1 VLNLAAQR
9 GRRGTVCAKR
19 AFGTTKFW
27 CIDRSDSCFLFV
39 VCQRGLSVEPVY
51 KVHAC
56 ARRCGCN
63 TVLRLLLE
71 YIMQRRCQ
79 PEATDRRWHV
89 CCGGLGRDLSHSPEG
104 MLDSATA
111 TLGPQTDGPG
121 PSALNASTPHM
132 SYTPTAPPL
141 RLQSPRLQPR
151 KPPSGLYIFIDVFQY
166 LFLFSPGVRLSL
178 RLVLSRPPGLQMH
191 ARPKADYTHSR
202 GRLHDIARQNHALA
216 SKLQTISLTPSS
228 SAPAAA
234 HVPQYLKVAS
244 VAPAAINRKKKQTNI
259 EKENARLL
267 ARLQSVKP
275 DKSLNSKKLAQD
287 HQLHQKFSQNCRKVK
302 LRPEW
307 QE

>member
-1 VLNLAAQR
+1 MGMHTNEFHEQDEENDEEILALQAALR
-9 GRRGTVCAKR
+9 MNEELKAMEAAMDKR
-19 AFGTTKFW
+19 ADLTSVSQSYCKGASRTRHASPVKRTFT
-27 CIDRSDSCFLFV
+27 SAPDSTRV
-39 VCQRGLSVEPVY
+39 
-51 KVHAC
+51 A
-56 ARRCGCN
+56 
-63 TVLRLLLE
+63 
-71 YIMQRRCQ
+71 
-79 PEATDRRWHV
+79 
-89 CCGGLGRDLSHSPEG
+89 
-104 MLDSATA
+104 
-111 TLGPQTDGPG
+111 
-121 PSALNASTPHM
+121 
-132 SYTPTAPPL
+132 
-141 RLQSPRLQPR
+141 
-151 KPPSGLYIFIDVFQY
+151 
-166 LFLFSPGVRLSL
+166 
-178 RLVLSRPPGLQMH
+178 MH